1 MSGNNSQSKFGMTDS
16 GIVWGL
22 ATIVLIALGILVVLR
37 HTFGSIKVSAGA
49 ES

>member
-1 MSGNNSQSKFGMTDS
+1 MASSNNPNQWGLTNS

-22 ATIVLIALGILVVLR
+22 AVVILLSIGILAVLR
-37 HTFGSIKVSAGA
+37 HTFGSIRISAGA

>member
-1 MSGNNSQSKFGMTDS
+1 MASNNNGGTWGFTNS

-22 ATIVLIALGILVVLR
+22 AVVILLALGILAVLR

-49 ES
+49 QS

>member
-1 MSGNNSQSKFGMTDS
+1 MANNKQGNFGLTNS

-22 ATIVLIALGILVVLR
+22 AIVILLALGILSVLR
-37 HTFGSIKVSAGA
+37 HTFGSIRISAGA